1 MADEPEAAGASAR
14 REAERLRAAR
24 AQHAAARTAAR
35 RVLDALAGP
44 SERERRARRHE
55 RNWELGADGEAEVAR
70 VLAAECPAVL
80 VLHDRRL
87 PGAGANIDHIAVAP
101 SGVFVI
107 DTKRY
112 QGKVE
117 VINPLFGKPR
127 LIIAGRN
134 KTRLVTALAKQVR
147 AVRAVFSESADA
159 IPVYGCFC
167 FVAPPG
173 LLATSGLP
181 ALWTLRIA
189 DFRLYA
195 PRRLVHQLN
204 QDGPIDAVAARA
216 IVAALERR
224 FVPA

>member
-1 MADEPEAAGASAR
+1 MTTPDPDQPAGTSAH
-14 REAERLRAAR
+14 REAQRLREARTERAAARNRAAR
-24 AQHAAARTAAR
+24 
-35 RVLDALAGP
+35 VLEVF
-44 SERERRARRHE
+44 SERERRSRRHE
-55 RNWELGADGEAEVAR
+55 RNWETGADGEEEVAR
-70 VLAAECPAVL
+70 VLAAGCPQAR

-87 PGAGANIDHIAVAP
+87 PGAGANIDHIAIVP
-101 SGVFVI
+101 SGVYVI

-112 QGKVE
+112 RGKVE

-134 KTRLVTALAKQVR
+134 QSRLVEALAKQVR
-147 AVRAVFSESADA
+147 AVRAVLAEET
-159 IPVYGCFC
+159 PLYGCFC
-167 FVAPPG
+167 FVNPPG

-195 PRRLVHQLN
+195 PRRLTRQLN
-204 QDGPIDAVAARA
+204 QPGTLTPESVAA
-216 IVAALERR
+216 IVRTLEAA